1 MITAEFVIGLN
12 ICICEDQ
19 GAKSIV
25 INENNLLSALSVQQ
39 WYDDIELRA
48 AALIRSIVIG
58 HPFKD
63 GNKRTASAVGIT
75 LKDFKCNQSIAEQC
89 VIDIA
94 TGKLKDVEEIASI
107 LYKE

>member
-39 WYDDIELRA
+39 
-48 AALIRSIVIG
+48 
-58 HPFKD
+58 
-63 GNKRTASAVGIT
+63 
-75 LKDFKCNQSIAEQC
+75 C
-89 VIDIA
+89 
-94 TGKLKDVEEIASI
+94 VEEIASI
-107 LYKE
+107 LYNR